1 MTYFTIAILC
11 FFSTILFLIINSNQ
25 KSKKIFESKIQSLEK
40 IILELSQ
47 NLEIQSQKVKLSDDL
62 KFNMRQS
69 NNELSSK
76 IVDMNL
82 EMFQEMFPK
91 KNL

>member
-1 MTYFTIAILC
+1 MLYLSFVLI
-11 FFSTILFLIINSNQ
+11 FILFLIILFIVFTN
-25 KSKKIFESKIQSLEK
+25 KKNKTQYQIKINNLEK
-40 IILELSQ
+40 IIIELSK
-47 NLEIQSQKVKLSDDL
+47 NLDFKTQKLKLSDDL

-76 IVDMNL
+76 IVDLNL

-91 KNL
+91 KKL